1 MQRLRNRQVSDL
13 GKKGMEGGGKGVH
26 LQLSSTCKQSTNS
39 CPETEMKG
47 EHRDEKHV
55 GEEGRGRRR
64 RSKRDVENV
73 AEARRRE
80 GRARRGRRVRVTA
93 VFRRAWLLLLLLLF
107 AIRVREPSH
116 ERINVKL

>member
-26 LQLSSTCKQSTNS
+26 LQLSSTCKQRTNS

-55 GEEGRGRRR
+55 GEEGRGRR

-93 VFRRAWLLLLLLLF
+93 VYRRAWLLLLLLLF

>member
-26 LQLSSTCKQSTNS
+26 LQLSSTCKQRTNS

-55 GEEGRGRRR
+55 GEEGRR